1 MNDNLMELLFDLV
14 EKSLAQLKKNF
25 MPDNTEQ
32 QDNKVDVTSLEE
44 YKYPIK
50 HKNKVRI
57 VTYQEQMK
65 LTKLSYQFLLRMQA
79 LGIITEDAFENILD
93 LLQSSHSRIVH
104 LDETKWAIQKV
115 LAQSL
120 DDNQQAFLDL
130 LLYHKENNHAL
141 H

>member
-1 MNDNLMELLFDLV
+1 MELLFDLV

-25 MPDNTEQ
+25 IPDDAKKEGNE
-32 QDNKVDVTSLEE
+32 VDVLSNEA
-44 YKYPIK
+44 YRHPIK

-57 VTYQEQMK
+57 ITYQEQLK

-79 LGIITEDAFENILD
+79 LGVIAEEAFETILD

-115 LAQSL
+115 LSHSL

-130 LLYHKENNHAL
+130 LLYHKENKHAL